1 VQCFLFVIQ
10 VAEDKLSTLDS
21 LSRLGHYVIILDSDW
36 STVVKDATELRND
49 IDETL
54 EVLIVMQSILQWFAS
69 DLRRFAMKYEVGY

>member
-1 VQCFLFVIQ
+1 MFVSVIE

-21 LSRLGHYVIILDSDW
+21 LSRLGHYIIVLDSDW

-54 EVLIVMQSILQWFAS
+54 EV
-69 DLRRFAMKYEVGY
+69 